1 MKLLF
6 GWFVIPPSGT
16 PPRRAAEPRSRDHS
30 PPAGSGPT
38 FTDSVAPRM
47 LLPHAASAVNATA
60 AFPIFTLLAVGH
72 ASTGIDL
79 LVRTERDEVPLIL
92 ELLTERA
99 CPGSVLCMLQS
110 QALGLIAS
118 SGVALAVAATPVAER
133 DFGRAIPLA
142 LAAAAAVS
150 LRQPQL
156 CAAPPATIV
165 LRGGTLLCACATSCR
180 ASGRAP
186 AVCQRQR
193 LAAVGR
199 IVLGVG
205 LAAVAAPS
213 ACAGQGFACVGQT
226 RLLLAQALRCAAAQ
240 LLPLGASCLELSRSA
255 PTPSRSRRLLASAVV
270 VGSGAQL
277 ALLRGPHA
285 HALHRG
291 ARWALM
297 LMHAAS
303 AAAAAATAGFR
314 GGQC

>member
-1 MKLLF
+1 
-6 GWFVIPPSGT
+6 
-16 PPRRAAEPRSRDHS
+16 
-30 PPAGSGPT
+30 
-38 FTDSVAPRM
+38 M

-92 ELLTERA
+92 ELLTQRA
-99 CPGSVLCMLQS
+99 CPGSVLCLLQS

-118 SGVALAVAATPVAER
+118 SGVALAVAATPNAER

-156 CAAPPATIV
+156 CAAPPATIA

-180 ASGRAP
+180 ASPRAGRAP

-199 IVLGVG
+199 VVLGVG

-213 ACAGQGFACVGQT
+213 ACAGQGFACLGQT

-255 PTPSRSRRLLASAVV
+255 PTPSRSHRLLASAVV

-303 AAAAAATAGFR
+303 AAAAAAIAGFR